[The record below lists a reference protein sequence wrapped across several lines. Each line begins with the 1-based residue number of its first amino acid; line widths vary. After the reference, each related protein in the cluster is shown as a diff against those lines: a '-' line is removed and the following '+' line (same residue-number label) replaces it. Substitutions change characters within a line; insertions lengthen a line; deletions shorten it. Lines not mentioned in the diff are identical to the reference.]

1 MPFTQ
6 YHIKQNIFKMKD
18 FKANVYLFEN
28 NAANYNTKQRYSFYL
43 EQLINLLYIESFAYF
58 SGLLASGDV
67 VN

>member
-1 MPFTQ
+1 
-6 YHIKQNIFKMKD
+6 MKD

-28 NAANYNTKQRYSFYL
+28 NATNYNTKQRYSFYL

-58 SGLLASGDV
+58 SGLLASSDV

>member
-1 MPFTQ
+1 
-6 YHIKQNIFKMKD
+6 MKD

-28 NAANYNTKQRYSFYL
+28 NATNYNTKQRHSFYL

>member
-1 MPFTQ
+1 
-6 YHIKQNIFKMKD
+6 MKD
-18 FKANVYLFEN
+18 FKAKVCLFEN

-43 EQLINLLYIESFAYF
+43 EQMINLSYIESFTYF